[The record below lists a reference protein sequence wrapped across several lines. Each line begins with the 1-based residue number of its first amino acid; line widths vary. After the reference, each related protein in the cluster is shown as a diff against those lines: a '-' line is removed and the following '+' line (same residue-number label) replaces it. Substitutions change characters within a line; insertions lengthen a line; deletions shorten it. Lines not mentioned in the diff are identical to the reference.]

1 MPVVIFFA
9 CLDLEE
15 KSSFMDGHYLN
26 MLRTNPPKFG
36 GGLKPNSDPRE
47 IGFVNIVS
55 RKSTPREYTQYI
67 YMIGMDNLF

>member
-15 KSSFMDGHYLN
+15 KSSFLNGHYLSI
-26 MLRTNPPKFG
+26 LRINPPKFG
-36 GGLKPNSDPRE
+36 GGLKPNSDPKK

-55 RKSTPREYTQYI
+55 RRNTPRKNKQYI
-67 YMIGMDNLF
+67 YMIGMNYFF